1 MKQYSNVNILDH
13 PLIRHKL
20 AIIRNKNTDTKQ
32 FREVVKELATL
43 MAYESFKDVPTQ
55 EITVETPLETT
66 KQIIVKENSIA
77 IVPILRAGLGMVD
90 GILSLFPA
98 AKVGHIGLYRDEET
112 LEPQEYYCKLPANIE
127 EKVVMVVDPMLA
139 TGGSA
144 VDAIKMLKKRGCKNI
159 KLMSIIAA
167 PEGVEKVAKAHP
179 DVQIF
184 ISTLD
189 RCLND
194 KGYILPGLGDAGDRI
209 FGTK

>member
-1 MKQYSNVNILDH
+1 MEKYNNVHILDH

-20 AIIRNKNTDTKQ
+20 AIIRNKDTDTKQ
-32 FREVVKELATL
+32 FREIIKELATL

-66 KQIIVKENSIA
+66 KQVIVRENSIA

-112 LEPQEYYCKLPANIE
+112 LEPQEYYCKLPTNIE

-159 KLMSIIAA
+159 KFMAIIAA
-167 PEGVEKVAKAHP
+167 PEGVEKVASAHP
-179 DVQIF
+179 DVKIYV
-184 ISTLD
+184 STLD
-189 RCLND
+189 RCLNEN
-194 KGYILPGLGDAGDRI
+194 GYILPGLGDAGDRI